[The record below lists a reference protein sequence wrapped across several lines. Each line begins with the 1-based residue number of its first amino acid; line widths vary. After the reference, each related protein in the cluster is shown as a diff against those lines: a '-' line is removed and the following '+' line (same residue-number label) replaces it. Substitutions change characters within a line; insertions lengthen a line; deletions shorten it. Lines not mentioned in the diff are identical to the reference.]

1 MIRRPPRSTHCISS
15 AASDVYKRQEQEAQL
30 AIDAGIVPELGR
42 LLDIDEANVRKVVV
56 WGLSNVTAGSAKQ
69 IQVVLESGAMEKVI
83 KMAAKD
89 SPDIRREC
97 IWTIS
102 NASSG
107 ASPEQAEELVRLGAA
122 EALCW
127 MLNAKDAQTLSTT
140 LEGIKCLLR
149 KAATYSS
156 ESDREALQL
165 RIELCG
171 GLKLIEKL
179 QAHPNPQIYQKA
191 LNVIE
196 EYFGVENEMLID
208 PVDRIS
214 IFDF

>member
-1 MIRRPPRSTHCISS
+1 MVLCVLKCIGVFLRGNEE
-15 AASDVYKRQEQEAQL
+15 DTQL
-30 AIDAGIVPELGR
+30 AIEAGIVPELGR
-42 LLDIDEANVRKVVV
+42 LLDLDEANVRKVVV
-56 WGLSNVTAGSAKQ
+56 WELSNVTAGNAKQ

-89 SPDIRREC
+89 SPEIRREC

-122 EALCW
+122 EALCGA
-127 MLNAKDAQTLSTT
+127 LSAKDARILNVA
-140 LEGIKCLLR
+140 LEGIECLLR
-149 KAATYSS
+149 KAVTYSS
-156 ESDREALQL
+156 EGDQEALEL

-171 GLKLIEKL
+171 GLKLVEKL

-191 LNVIE
+191 LDVIE
-196 EYFGVENEMLID
+196 EYFGVEDEVSIA
-208 PVDRIS
+208 PVDHVS